1 MVTSEQYRAKAAE
14 CSAILTATPHSPKE
28 ASELRNLEQSYKAL
42 AENEEWMAVNLD
54 KTIRRKNRDNHTAL
68 EEEQV
73 LKCLERP

>member
-1 MVTSEQYRAKAAE
+1 MFTSEQYRAKAAE
-14 CSAILTATPHSPKE
+14 CRAILTDTPHSPKE
-28 ASELRNLEQSYKAL
+28 SSELRNLEQSYKVL

-73 LKCLERP
+73 LKCLGRP